1 MTQNDGHTLD
11 IKVRLRR
18 QFRQLRDT
26 IDAGIRAQHNLTILT
41 RLQSLPEIVEAK
53 TLFSY
58 ISYGSETDTHNFLD
72 WLLVTGKQVLVPKIT
87 SDGHMEPVVFNSWS
101 SVNTDTNG
109 ILVPDDPLY
118 YHGNID
124 VCITPGLAFSADGTR
139 LGQGEGYYD
148 RWFASHQVRFIIA
161 PAFEC
166 QLSTQLPAE
175 IHDTPV
181 NIIVTEQRI
190 IRVS

>member
-1 MTQNDGHTLD
+1 MTQNDGLTLE
-11 IKVRLRR
+11 IKVPLRR
-18 QFRQLRDT
+18 QFRQLRDS

-41 RLQSLPEIVEAK
+41 RLQSLPEIVEAN

-58 ISYGSETDTHNFLD
+58 ISYGSETDTHTFLD

-87 SDGHMEPVVFNSWS
+87 GDGHMESVVFNSWS
-101 SVNTDTNG
+101 RVNPDSNG
-109 ILVPDDPLY
+109 ILVPEDPLY

-124 VCITPGLAFSADGTR
+124 VCITPGLAFSVDGTR

-148 RWFASHQVRFIIA
+148 RWFASHQVRFRIA

-166 QLSTQLPAE
+166 QISRQLPAD
-175 IHDTPV
+175 IHDYPV